1 MFGDEVSD
9 PLFRSIDPFLIG
21 MYDGDTP
28 RPVIRVVFA
37 LGSERSIVKFVS
49 QGPSVDRRA
58 INLATL
64 HIWCVGLSPE
74 TFPLI
79 GADIEPY
86 WGLLDHSNHR
96 FEQYD
101 VQSFELRG

>member
-37 LGSERSIVKFVS
+37 LASERSIVKFVS
-49 QGPSVDRRA
+49 QGPSVESDQPSNSSHLVRRA
-58 INLATL
+58 
-64 HIWCVGLSPE
+64 VPG
-74 TFPLI
+74 
-79 GADIEPY
+79 DIPSY
-86 WGLLDHSNHR
+86 
-96 FEQYD
+96 
-101 VQSFELRG
+101 RG